1 VTQLGG
7 RFDRCPKAWLRDDAS
22 EEAELIGDVMAFREH
37 HIAPCAGGL
46 LDQPPLWVEAGEE
59 VVFQLDPL
67 GSVSIR
73 FAPAAPR
80 RLL

>member
-1 VTQLGG
+1 MTQLGG

-46 LDQPPLWVEAGEE
+46 LDQPPLWVEALG
-59 VVFQLDPL
+59 VVDEQIAKIK
-67 GSVSIR
+67 G
-73 FAPAAPR
+73 AADGG
-80 RLL
+80 